1 MPSRCVR
8 SWALT
13 EEMDV
18 RPQFPRVVATLVIAA
33 IALASASALLWPQ
46 DQSVT
51 FSGPTEVGVI
61 RRVMEAS
68 SAAPRIG
75 AVAPDFEWNA
85 ADGKTQRLSDLRG
98 GIVVINF
105 WATWCVPCRAE
116 MPALQRVAASSG
128 ATVLAVDLREDGA
141 KVRSFLDSLGLD
153 RLMPLLDLDGEV
165 ARRYDVIALPE
176 TFFIDASGVVRHIE
190 RGQMLDDDTIWK
202 GIMRA
207 RQAR

>member
-1 MPSRCVR
+1 
-8 SWALT
+8 
-13 EEMDV
+13 MDV
-18 RPQFPRVVATLVIAA
+18 RPQVPRVVATLVIAA
-33 IALASASALLWPQ
+33 IALASAGALLWPQ

-98 GIVVINF
+98 GIVVVNF